1 MPEETVVEKTLSE
14 KIYFEDAN
22 AKVTNVRVTC
32 RHLTVPIEKVGS
44 VNINYKAEAFSLA
57 IMCLVISCSPFLFFP
72 IMGPTIEIPVGVVSV
87 MMIIA
92 SLIFVIIVFNSYVE
106 LIISVGGR
114 RVKLMGVSM
123 KNKAYIE
130 EICIK
135 ISDAIL
141 DEQKYRDAKLA
152 GNLESTQISASD
164 TMKLKKIIDDYEDF
178 KKMKE
183 EFEQKKKK

>member
-1 MPEETVVEKTLSE
+1 MPEETVLEKTLSE

-32 RHLTVPIEKVGS
+32 QHLTVPIEKIGS
-44 VNINYKAEAFSLA
+44 VNINYKAEIFSLA
-57 IMCLVISCSPFLFFP
+57 IMCLVISCSPFLFFSVLQPNLQLP
-72 IMGPTIEIPVGVVSV
+72 IAGVSA
-87 MMIIA
+87 MLIIA
-92 SLIFVIIVFNSYVE
+92 SLIFVLIVFKSYVE

-114 RVKLMGVSM
+114 RVKLFGVNMSR
-123 KNKAYIE
+123 KAYIE

-141 DEQKYRDAKLA
+141 DEQKYREAKLS
-152 GNLESTQISASD
+152 GNLESTQISVSD

-183 EFEQKKKK
+183 EFEKKKK